1 MQLCAV
7 GLHPCEGT
15 QADPRPLLQPC
26 ACCEPRDPKA
36 AAFAAS
42 LCPRRHSCC
51 RSSSAEHVRAAEVKK
66 KKSWEAEHSP
76 LKSSWWF
83 IQLLIA
89 VSLITRRVMEVCVR
103 PGSVA
108 GSHRLTPVPLR
119 SGDVS
124 AQERS
129 SKDEEPA
136 PRAQPAALGAGDPGS
151 WRAGGG
157 GRAPRPVL
165 LVSCTLPQAPWDF
178 FHGTG
183 TAWYSPCK
191 QLCTDTVRRG
201 GVNWAPLQ
209 CAEES

>member
-1 MQLCAV
+1 MPTPAL
-7 GLHPCEGT
+7 LL
-15 QADPRPLLQPC
+15 PLLKRR
-26 ACCEPRDPKA
+26 AC
-36 AAFAAS
+36 
-42 LCPRRHSCC
+42 HSS
-51 RSSSAEHVRAAEVKK
+51 RK

-89 VSLITRRVMEVCVR
+89 VSLITVWVMEVCV
-103 PGSVA
+103 A
-108 GSHRLTPVPLR
+108 GSHQLMSAPLR

-136 PRAQPAALGAGDPGS
+136 PWAQPAAQGAGDPG
-151 WRAGGG
+151 
-157 GRAPRPVL
+157 PVL
-165 LVSCTLPQAPWDF
+165 PVSCTLPQAPWDF
-178 FHGTG
+178 FHSTG

>member
-1 MQLCAV
+1 MPWGCTPARGHRQTPGPSCSPVPAV
-7 GLHPCEGT
+7 SPGVPKLPRSLPPRAHAGT
-15 QADPRPLLQPC
+15 P
-26 ACCEPRDPKA
+26 A
-36 AAFAAS
+36 AAPQAPS
-42 LCPRRHSCC
+42 MSQQPKL
-51 RSSSAEHVRAAEVKK
+51 K

-108 GSHRLTPVPLR
+108 GSHRLTPAPLR

-151 WRAGGG
+151 RRAGGG
-157 GRAPRPVL
+157 GRAPGPVL
-165 LVSCTLPQAPWDF
+165 PISCTLPQAPWDF